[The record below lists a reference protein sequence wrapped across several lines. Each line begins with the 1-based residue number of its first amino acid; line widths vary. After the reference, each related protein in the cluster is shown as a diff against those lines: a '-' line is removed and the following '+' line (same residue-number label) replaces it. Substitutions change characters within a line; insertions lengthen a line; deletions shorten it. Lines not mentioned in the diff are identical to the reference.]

1 MRITC
6 EVCVE
11 SVAGARAAAAGGA
24 DRIELC
30 SALVEGGLTPS
41 VGLLARTRA
50 VCRLTT
56 MVMLRPR
63 GGDFCYS
70 DDEVEQM
77 RIDLEVLREHGAD
90 GFVLGFLEPDGSID
104 ERRTRAFVAAA
115 APLPVTFHRAF
126 DWTPHPF
133 AALERLIDCG
143 VKRVLT
149 SGQAAAAID
158 ALPVLASLVERAGGR
173 IAVVPGCGIGPDE
186 VERVLAATGAREIHF
201 SAGGTV
207 PSRAVHRNPL
217 CPMSAP
223 GRDDSVVP
231 VTDPELVAATVRA
244 ARRYR
249 PHAAGSGPAPE
260 SA

>member
-1 MRITC
+1 MRWATVHVTAPWAMSGGSSSASRRVGTTRRGRRRRLAGPRVSTGSGGKPPMSHERLRRASLAPAGRPRVHRGFAVRGRTAKPPAMRITC

-77 RIDLEVLREHGAD
+77 RIDREVLREHGAD

-143 VKRVLT
+143 VK
-149 SGQAAAAID
+149 
-158 ALPVLASLVERAGGR
+158 
-173 IAVVPGCGIGPDE
+173 
-186 VERVLAATGAREIHF
+186 
-201 SAGGTV
+201 
-207 PSRAVHRNPL
+207 
-217 CPMSAP
+217 
-223 GRDDSVVP
+223 
-231 VTDPELVAATVRA
+231 
-244 ARRYR
+244 
-249 PHAAGSGPAPE
+249 
-260 SA
+260 